1 MSTKQWAMIATW
13 RMALDGVEK
22 GTTILKNKG
31 TAGDAIET
39 AIKDVEDNP
48 YYKSVGYGG
57 LPNELGVVELDAAYM
72 DGSSMDIGMVAAVED
87 IKNPISLARHLSKLK
102 VNNMLVGKGA
112 RDYAIQEGFEIQEM
126 LSDRAEI
133 FYQNKVKEQQEELK
147 PYIGHD
153 TVGMVSLDTKGN
165 MVSATSTSGLFM
177 KKTGRVG
184 DSPIIGS
191 GFYVDSEA
199 GGAATTGLGE
209 DMMKGIVAYEIVRLL
224 QEGYHPQLACEKVCF
239 DLDAKLRKVRGSAG
253 DISLVA
259 IDNKGNWG
267 AASNIDTFSFV
278 VANQDMAPTV
288 YITKRD
294 GDKMIHEKASQQW
307 IDDYITTRT
316 APVKKL

>member
-1 MSTKQWAMIATW
+1 MSSNKWAMIATW
-13 RMALDGVEK
+13 RMALEGVEK
-22 GTTILKNKG
+22 GAEILNQDAS
-31 TAGDAIET
+31 AGDAIEL

-57 LPNELGVVELDAAYM
+57 LPNEHGVVELDAAYM
-72 DGSSMDIGMVAAVED
+72 DGTTLDIGMVAAVED
-87 IKNPISLARHLSKLK
+87 VKNPISLARHLSKLK

-112 RDYAIQEGFEIQEM
+112 KDYAIQQGFEIQDM
-126 LSDRAEI
+126 LSDRASI
-133 FYQNKVKEQQEELK
+133 FYQNKVKEQETELK

-177 KKTGRVG
+177 KKTRRVG

-191 GFYVDSEA
+191 GFYVDSGA

-239 DLDAKLRKVRGSAG
+239 ELDAKLKKVRGSAG

-278 VANQDMAPTV
+278 VATHDKETTV
-288 YITKRD
+288 YTTKRV
-294 GDKMIHEKASQQW
+294 GDEMIHEKASQKW
-307 IDDYITTRT
+307 IDDYITVRT